1 MEDYTSDIIA
11 GLAYAAGAIVLIW
24 FAKFMLTSFRRDLN
38 IRTELTEHD
47 NLAFALAIV
56 GYFVAVLIVITSA
69 IVGPSHGLVQDLLAL
84 FFYGS
89 IAILLL
95 NLSAILNDKII
106 LRNFS
111 IRDEIF
117 RDQNAGMG
125 AIEAGN
131 YIASALIVYGAVSGS
146 GVDFFPELA
155 SGYWISGLITA
166 VVFWAVGQLIL
177 VGFTRFYNR
186 IVPFNIHDEIEKDN
200 VAVGVSYAG
209 VLIAVGLL
217 IGSGISGDFVSWS
230 DHFTWL
236 GIEVGIGLIALPLI
250 RWITDVILL
259 PGAKITDELVNQEK
273 PNIGVGIIEAFAYVG
288 GAAIT
293 LLVV

>member
-1 MEDYTSDIIA
+1 MEEYMTDIKV
-11 GLAYAAGAIVLIW
+11 GLGYAVGAIALIW
-24 FAKFMLTSFRRDLN
+24 FAKYMLTSFRKNLN
-38 IRTELTEHD
+38 IRQELTEHD

-56 GYFVAVLIVITSA
+56 GYFVAVIIVIASA
-69 IVGPSHGLVQDLLAL
+69 IVGPSHGWTQDMLAL

-95 NLSAILNDKII
+95 NLSAMLNDKII

-131 YIASALIVYGAVSGS
+131 YIASALIVFGAVSGS
-146 GVDFFPELA
+146 GVDFFPELS
-155 SGYWISGLITA
+155 SGYWLSGLITA
-166 VVFWAVGQLIL
+166 VVFWMVGQIL
-177 VGFTRFYNR
+177 LFGFTHFYNL

-200 VAVGVSYAG
+200 AAVGVSYAG

-217 IGSGISGDFVSWS
+217 IGSGISGDFVSWA

-273 PNIGVGIIEAFAYVG
+273 PNVGVGIIEAFAYVG